1 MTGRRRAGSDTAPSM
16 FPFLAVLICTMGALI
31 VLLVVVVQQARVSAQ
46 TVQQVG
52 DSRQSEVVDD
62 STSKMLESCRQQS
75 GIVEQSLHNKKQELT
90 QQRLRLSGLED
101 HARRL
106 REELQDLQVKRAAV
120 EQPQTNLEIHLA
132 VIREER
138 NRIQNEVQ
146 TAIELLR
153 KTESEFA
160 GGNRSYALI
169 PYEGPNGT
177 QRRPIYVECL
187 YDRVV
192 IQPEKI
198 ELTQD
203 DFRQPLGSG
212 NALASALRAIR
223 EHWARYDTAGDQG
236 EPYPLLIVRPGGAK
250 SYSAAR
256 QAMAAWDS
264 EFGYE
269 LIDKDLKLQFPD
281 PDLELSKVLQQV
293 VEEARRRQQRL
304 AKTAPS
310 RLRTGGSHGFV
321 ATREN
326 GFVPIGGRRDSDEPL
341 FGKSSSHPG
350 ETASK
355 TSSGVGAAEE
365 NDGASSTYELADQ
378 SPVNANDFQTS
389 GPAEGAIA
397 ELGNPNSPAGDR
409 GKNQSAAQGSAPAGQ
424 SSSVTTGQAKSASSP
439 PLAKQRGAH
448 WALRSKRGVGFVR
461 PIRIACHANYIV
473 IFPESGTRDV
483 PRTIDS
489 LENQSNWIDRL
500 VEALTERTQSW
511 GIAGE
516 NSYWKPTLEVE
527 VGPTGF
533 ERFCQLKRLLKG
545 SGIEVTGGNS

>member
-1 MTGRRRAGSDTAPSM
+1 MTGRRRARSDTAPSM

-31 VLLVVVVQQARVSAQ
+31 VLLVVVVQQAKVAAQ
-46 TVQQVG
+46 TVQQIDNPG
-52 DSRQSEVVDD
+52 QPEVVDD
-62 STSKMLESCRQQS
+62 TTSKVLESFRQQS
-75 GIVEQSLHNKKQELT
+75 GIMEQSFHNKKQELT

-106 REELQDLQVKRAAV
+106 REELQDLHLKRAAD

-132 VIREER
+132 IVREER
-138 NRIQNEVQ
+138 DRIQNEVQ

-153 KTESEFA
+153 KTESDFTEE
-160 GGNRSYALI
+160 NRSYALI

-198 ELTQD
+198 ELTQH
-203 DFRQPLGSG
+203 DFRRPLGPG

-223 EHWARYDTAGDQG
+223 EHWARYDAVGDQG

-269 LIDKDLKLQFPD
+269 LIDKNLKLQFPD
-281 PDLELSKVLQQV
+281 PDLELAKVLEQV
-293 VEEARRRQQRL
+293 VEEARRRQLKL

-310 RLRTGGSHGFV
+310 RLRTGGSQGFV

-341 FGKSSSHPG
+341 FGKSSTQAG
-350 ETASK
+350 ETAGK
-355 TSSGVGAAEE
+355 TSSGVGISDE
-365 NDGASSTYELADQ
+365 NDGVSSTYQ
-378 SPVNANDFQTS
+378 PPVQANDGQTG
-389 GPAEGAIA
+389 GPAERSNA
-397 ELGNPNSPAGDR
+397 ELANPDASLGDRENNPSPAH
-409 GKNQSAAQGSAPAGQ
+409 GSAQAGQ
-424 SSSVTTGQAKSASSP
+424 SSSVTAGQATSASMS
-439 PLAKQRGAH
+439 PLANQRGAN

-461 PIRIACHANYIV
+461 PIRIACHANHIV

-483 PRTIDS
+483 ARTIGT

-527 VGPTGF
+527 IGTTGF
-533 ERFCQLKRLLKG
+533 ERFSQLKRLLKG
-545 SGIEVTGGNS
+545 SGIEVTGANP